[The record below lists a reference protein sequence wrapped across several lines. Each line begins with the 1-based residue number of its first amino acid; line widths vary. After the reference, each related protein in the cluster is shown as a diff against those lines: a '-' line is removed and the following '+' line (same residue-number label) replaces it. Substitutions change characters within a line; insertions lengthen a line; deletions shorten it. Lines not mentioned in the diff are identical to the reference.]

1 MFHKTIDIMQSK
13 IQHMLH
19 FIEYLKRMQ
28 HNYDRFQAFVA
39 YSGILIGN

>member
-19 FIEYLKRMQ
+19 FTEYIKRML
-28 HNYDRFQAFVA
+28 HNYYMFQAFVA
-39 YSGILIGN
+39 YSGILIGI